1 MSATAALALPASI
14 IEDVL
19 QRLFARAGLDDV
31 AARTVAGALVEA
43 DLQGLPSHGILQ
55 APMYLQRL
63 QLGSV
68 SNASKGTV
76 VTDVEAIAVI
86 DAAGMFGHLV
96 GDQAMAMAIDRARR
110 FGVGVVAV
118 RNSFHFGVAGRY
130 SRQAIEGGCVGLAMC
145 NTRPLMPAPRGAA
158 PLVGNNPIAV
168 GLPGGPESDFVLD
181 MALSEVAL
189 GKVRLAAAGG
199 QAIPETWAVDAAGH
213 PTTDPAAALAGMLLP
228 AGGAKGFGLALA
240 IDLMASLLS
249 GGPGGDE
256 IGPMYG
262 DLAKPFLCSLLFVA
276 IDIAHFC
283 APSAFEAR
291 ASAAL
296 DRIRSGRSTDGRP
309 LHTPGAGHTTAIGDR
324 LGTITI
330 MPDVSAA
337 LDRIAN
343 ELGVDD
349 RLRA

>member
-1 MSATAALALPASI
+1 MSATAVALPASV
-14 IEDVL
+14 IEDIL
-19 QRLFARAGLDDV
+19 QRLFERAGLGDV
-31 AARTVAGALVEA
+31 DARTMAGALVEA
-43 DLQGLPSHGILQ
+43 DLQGLPSHGLLQ

-68 SNASKGTV
+68 SRASNGIV
-76 VTDVEAIAVI
+76 VTDADAIAVI

-96 GDQAMAMAIDRARR
+96 GDQAMALAIDRAKR
-110 FGVGVVAV
+110 FGAGVVAV
-118 RNSFHFGVAGRY
+118 RNSFHFGAAGRY
-130 SRQAIEGGCVGLAMC
+130 SRQAIEGECVGLAMC
-145 NTRPLMPAPRGAA
+145 NTRPLMPAPRGAT
-158 PLVGNNPIAV
+158 PLVGNNPIAI
-168 GLPGGPESDFVLD
+168 GLPAGSDSDFLLD

-199 QAIPETWAVDAAGH
+199 QSIPETWAVDAAGH
-213 PTTDPAAALAGMLLP
+213 PTIDPAAALAGMLLP

-249 GGPGGDE
+249 GGPGGGE

-262 DLAKPFLCSLLFVA
+262 DLTKPFLCSLIFIA

-283 APSAFEAR
+283 APDAFAAR
-291 ASAAL
+291 AAAAL
-296 DRIRSGRSTDGRP
+296 DRIRSGRGTDGRP
-309 LHTPGAGHTTAIGDR
+309 LHTPGAGRTAATTDR
-324 LGTITI
+324 VRTITI
-330 MPDVSAA
+330 TSDVREA

-349 RLRA
+349 RLGA